1 MIIGADMTTGQIGVN
16 QSRPQSPRMDIHH
29 FLSLDIRRILNHPRW
44 TIHNP
49 PLHKTQK
56 YQTFRKEWLVKGANG

>member
-29 FLSLDIRRILNHPRW
+29 FLSLDIRRILNHPR
-44 TIHNP
+44 
-49 PLHKTQK
+49 
-56 YQTFRKEWLVKGANG
+56 